1 MEYGLYRFRQ
11 QFRDESQKH
20 EDARSKDFDQA
31 SVTNPGYLGVKVAG
45 KGAQDIMALLG
56 TAWILKFLGAAGIV
70 GEVAL
75 GALNGKGKRYDEHM
89 DEVMKK
95 SEEDMW
101 KNGAYRE
108 MRKAGRTDHQ
118 ARFSIGT
125 KHARMESDAAALFGA
140 IKAVLAAGAG
150 KLVRDGTEGPV
161 TRGFQDTFLQEGS
174 DSGVD
179 AVIDFFKN
187 ENK

>member
-11 QFRDESQKH
+11 QFRDESKKH
-20 EDARSKDFDQA
+20 EDARSEDFDQA
-31 SVTNPGYLGVKVAG
+31 SLTNPGYLGVKVAG

-56 TAWILKFLGAAGIV
+56 TAWVLKFLGAAGTV

-75 GALNGKGKRYDEHM
+75 GALNGKGKKYDEHM
-89 DEVMKK
+89 DDVMKK

-125 KHARMESDAAALFGA
+125 KHARMGSDAAAIFGA
-140 IKAVLAAGAG
+140 IKAVLTAGIGKATRDGSEGWGTRTIQDYSAG
-150 KLVRDGTEGPV
+150 K
-161 TRGFQDTFLQEGS
+161 
-174 DSGVD
+174 
-179 AVIDFFKN
+179 VIDELFD
-187 ENK
+187 

>member
-11 QFRDESQKH
+11 QFRDESKKH

-31 SVTNPGYLGVKVAG
+31 SLTNPGYLGVKVAG

-89 DEVMKK
+89 DEVMNK

-125 KHARMESDAAALFGA
+125 RHARMESDAAALFGA

-150 KLVRDGTEGPV
+150 KLVRNGSEGWGTR
-161 TRGFQDTFLQEGS
+161 TAQDFVLNTGADEIE
-174 DSGVD
+174 DSLK
-179 AVIDFFKN
+179 KN
-187 ENK
+187 KNKR

>member
-11 QFRDESQKH
+11 QFRDESKKH
-20 EDARSKDFDQA
+20 EDARSKDFNQA
-31 SVTNPGYLGVKVAG
+31 SLTNPGYLGVKVAG

-56 TAWILKFLGAAGIV
+56 TAWVIKNMGPLGIV
-70 GEVAL
+70 GELTL
-75 GALNGKGKRYDEHM
+75 GALNGKGKKYDEHM

-140 IKAVLAAGAG
+140 IKAVLTAGVG
-150 KLVRDGTEGPV
+150 KITRNGTESPLLKKS
-161 TRGFQDTFLQEGS
+161 QDYVSDFLFDKALKKGE
-174 DSGVD
+174 
-179 AVIDFFKN
+179 
-187 ENK
+187 E

>member
-11 QFRDESQKH
+11 QFRDESKKH
-20 EDARSKDFDQA
+20 EDARSKDFNQA
-31 SVTNPGYLGVKVAG
+31 SLTNPGYLGVKVAG

-56 TAWILKFLGAAGIV
+56 TAWVIKNMGPLGIV
-70 GEVAL
+70 GELTL
-75 GALNGKGKRYDEHM
+75 GALNGKGKKYDEHM

-118 ARFSIGT
+118 ARFSPGT

-187 ENK
+187 EKK